1 MSMRVVFAGGKRVD
15 ALYKGFTIRTDQP
28 ENVGGENSAPSPF
41 DLFLASLG
49 TCAGYYILTFCQRKS
64 LPTDEVTLTLS
75 AVRDEAAHRI
85 TRIEIH
91 IALPSDFPMEYVDA
105 CIRAAEQC
113 AVKSYLKDALRVEIT
128 ARRGQPRAESE
139 DP

>member
-1 MSMRVVFAGGKRVD
+1 
-15 ALYKGFTIRTDQP
+15 
-28 ENVGGENSAPSPF
+28 VGGENSAPSPF

-49 TCAGYYILTFCQRKS
+49 TCAGYYVLAFCQRKS
-64 LPTDEVTLTLS
+64 LPTDEITLTLS
-75 AVRDEAAHRI
+75 AVRDEAAHKI

-91 IALPSDFPMEYVDA
+91 IALPSDFPMDYVDA

-113 AVKSYLKDALRVEIT
+113 AVKSYLKDALRVEVT

>member
-1 MSMRVVFAGGKRVD
+1 MSMRIVFSGGKRVD

-49 TCAGYYILTFCQRKS
+49 TCAGYYVLAFCQRKS
-64 LPTDEVTLTLS
+64 LPTDKITLTLS
-75 AVRDEAAHRI
+75 AVRDEASHGI

-91 IALPSDFPMEYVDA
+91 IALPSDFPMDYVDA
-105 CIRAAEQC
+105 CARAAEQC
-113 AVKSYLKDALRVEIT
+113 AVKSHLRDALRVGIS
-128 ARRGQPRAESE
+128 ARRGQPRAEPEHS
-139 DP
+139 

>member
-49 TCAGYYILTFCQRKS
+49 TCAGYYVLTFCQRRN
-64 LPTDEVTLTLS
+64 LPTDDVALTLS

-91 IALPSDFPMEYVDA
+91 IALPGDFPMDYVDA

-113 AVKSYLKDALRVEIT
+113 AVKGYLKDALRVEIT